1 MKWFRRSKKKRVASI
16 TSSTTSSTRRRWISI
31 KDGTRVKSGLQRFG
45 LHLRNMRLIGR
56 DTVITV
62 PLLPLL
68 GFFLLHGMQDVPWLT
83 IAGLL
88 PVSLLLTATIF
99 GLNNVA
105 DAEIDA
111 RDPLKQT
118 NRVNPIALG
127 QLTQREAMILI
138 LGCGLLGLGV
148 AAWLS
153 IFSWALLTLTIGALY
168 SLPPVRL
175 KERAGLDLLA
185 HSLVSLSALSMG
197 MAAAQANHP
206 LRAAVGAAWVG
217 LLSVKAETT
226 NLIRDYESDREQG
239 IGTTA
244 VRLGVRAVWRLRLG
258 LLLATAGLLLFA
270 AWWGV
275 YSLVPALLVATIMV
289 LEILALFR
297 PGYYSSTQRLLFNL
311 NYAAAGVVFVL
322 LSG

>member
-1 MKWFRRSKKKRVASI
+1 M
-16 TSSTTSSTRRRWISI
+16 SI
-31 KDGTRVKSGLQRFG
+31 KEGTRAKSGLQGIG
-45 LHLRNMRLIGR
+45 LHLRNMRLVGA
-56 DTVITV
+56 DTVITA

-68 GFFLLHGMQDVPWLT
+68 GFFLLHGVQDVPWLT

-105 DAEIDA
+105 DAEIDVC
-111 RDPLKQT
+111 DLLKQT
-118 NRVNPIALG
+118 NSVNPVALG
-127 QLTQREAMILI
+127 QLTQREAMIPI
-138 LGCGLLGLGV
+138 LGCGLLGLGI
-148 AAWLS
+148 AARLS
-153 IFSWALLTLTIGALY
+153 IFSWALLVLTVGALY

-185 HSLVSLSALSMG
+185 HSLVPLSALLMG
-197 MAAAQANHP
+197 MAVAQLNHP

-217 LLSVKAETT
+217 LIAAKSETT

-244 VRLGVRAVWRLRLG
+244 VVLGVRAVWRLRLG

-270 AWWGV
+270 GFLGIF
-275 YSLVPALLVATIMV
+275 SLVPALLVVTVMV

-297 PGYYSSTQRLLFNL
+297 PGYYLPTQRLLFSL
-311 NYAAAGVVFVL
+311 NYAAAGGIFVL

>member
-1 MKWFRRSKKKRVASI
+1 MSI
-16 TSSTTSSTRRRWISI
+16 EEGIRA
-31 KDGTRVKSGLQRFG
+31 KPGLQRIG
-45 LHLRNMRLIGR
+45 LHLRNMRLVGG
-56 DTVITV
+56 DTVITA

-88 PVSLLLTATIF
+88 LASLLLTATIF

-111 RDPLKQT
+111 RDPLTQA
-118 NRVNPIALG
+118 NGVNPVALG
-127 QLTQREAMILI
+127 QLTPREAMIPI
-138 LGCGLLGLGV
+138 LGCGLLGLV
-148 AAWLS
+148 IAARLS
-153 IFSWALLTLTIGALY
+153 IFSWELLALTISALY

-175 KERAGLDLLA
+175 KERAGLDMLA

-197 MAAAQANHP
+197 IAAAQANYP
-206 LRAAVGAAWVG
+206 LRAAVGAVWVG
-217 LLSVKAETT
+217 LISAKAETT

-270 AWWGV
+270 GFLGV
-275 YSLVPALLVATIMV
+275 FSLVPTLLVATVML
-289 LEILALFR
+289 LEILALFW
-297 PGYYSSTQRLLFNL
+297 PGYYLPTQRLLFSL

-322 LSG
+322 LSS

>member
-1 MKWFRRSKKKRVASI
+1 MASFTGEENVQPGDVRVSRER
-16 TSSTTSSTRRRWISI
+16 TRIQ
-31 KDGTRVKSGLQRFG
+31 SGLQRFG
-45 LHLRNMRLIGR
+45 LHLRNMRLIGG
-56 DTVITV
+56 DTVITA

-68 GFFLLHGMQDVPWLT
+68 GFFLLHGMQDIPWPT

-99 GLNNVA
+99 GLNNVT

-118 NRVNPIALG
+118 NGVNPIALG
-127 QLTQREAMILI
+127 QLTPREAMIVI
-138 LGCGLLGLGV
+138 LGCGVLGLGI

-153 IFSWALLTLTIGALY
+153 ILFWSLLVLTIGVLY

-185 HSLVSLSALSMG
+185 HSLVSLPALLMG

-206 LRAAVGAAWVG
+206 WRAAVGTAWVG
-217 LLSVKAETT
+217 LISAKSETT

-244 VRLGVRAVWRLRLG
+244 VRLGVWVVRRLRLG
-258 LLLATAGLLLFA
+258 LLLTAAGLLLFA
-270 AWWGV
+270 GWWGAF
-275 YSLVPALLVATIMV
+275 SLVPALLVAAIVV

-297 PGYYSSTQRLLFNL
+297 PGYYLPTQRLLFNL
-311 NYAAAGVVFVL
+311 NYAAAGVAFVL

>member
-1 MKWFRRSKKKRVASI
+1 VI
-16 TSSTTSSTRRRWISI
+16 
-31 KDGTRVKSGLQRFG
+31 G
-45 LHLRNMRLIGR
+45 LHLRNMRLVGA
-56 DTVITV
+56 DTVITA

-68 GFFLLHGMQDVPWLT
+68 GFFLLHGVRDIPWLT

-88 PVSLLLTATIF
+88 PVSVLLTATIF

-111 RDPLKQT
+111 RDPLKKT
-118 NRVNPIALG
+118 NGVNPVALG
-127 QLTQREAMILI
+127 QLTHREAMIAI
-138 LGCGLLGLGV
+138 LGCGLLGLGI
-148 AAWLS
+148 AARLS
-153 IFSWALLTLTIGALY
+153 IFPWALLVLTVGALY

-185 HSLVSLSALSMG
+185 HSMVPISALFMG
-197 MAAAQANHP
+197 MAVAQANHP
-206 LRAAVGAAWVG
+206 LRAALGAAWVG
-217 LLSVKAETT
+217 LIAAKAETT
-226 NLIRDYESDREQG
+226 NLIRDYESDLEQG
-239 IGTTA
+239 VGTTA

-270 AWWGV
+270 GFLGV
-275 YSLVPALLVATIMV
+275 YSLVGVLLVVTVMV

-297 PGYYSSTQRLLFNL
+297 PGYYLPTQRLLFNL
-311 NYAAAGVVFVL
+311 NYAAAGGIFFL

>member
-1 MKWFRRSKKKRVASI
+1 MIGR
-16 TSSTTSSTRRRWISI
+16 
-31 KDGTRVKSGLQRFG
+31 
-45 LHLRNMRLIGR
+45 HLRNMRLAGA
-56 DTVITV
+56 DTVITA

-68 GFFLLHGMQDVPWLT
+68 GFFLLHGTQDVPWLA

-88 PVSLLLTATIF
+88 PVSLFLTATIF

-118 NRVNPIALG
+118 NGVNPVALG
-127 QLTQREAMILI
+127 QLTRREALIPI
-138 LGCGLLGLGV
+138 LGCGLLGLGI
-148 AAWLS
+148 AARLS
-153 IFSWALLTLTIGALY
+153 IFAWALLVLTVGALY

-185 HSLVSLSALSMG
+185 HSLVPLSALFMG
-197 MAAAQANHP
+197 MAVAQANHP

-217 LLSVKAETT
+217 LLAAKAETT

-239 IGTTA
+239 VGTTA
-244 VRLGVRAVWRLRLG
+244 VRLGVGAVWWLRLG
-258 LLLATAGLLLFA
+258 LLLATAGLLLCAGFL
-270 AWWGV
+270 GV
-275 YSLVPALLVATIMV
+275 YSVVAALLVVAVMA
-289 LEILALFR
+289 LEILAIFR
-297 PGYYSSTQRLLFNL
+297 PGYYLSTQRLLFSL
-311 NYAAAGVVFVL
+311 NYAAAGGVFVL

>member
-1 MKWFRRSKKKRVASI
+1 MASFTGEENVQPGDVRVS
-16 TSSTTSSTRRRWISI
+16 RER
-31 KDGTRVKSGLQRFG
+31 TRVQSGLQRFG
-45 LHLRNMRLIGR
+45 LHLRNMRLIGG
-56 DTVITV
+56 DTVILA

-68 GFFLLHGMQDVPWLT
+68 GFFLLHGMQDVPWPT

-99 GLNNVA
+99 GLNNVT

-118 NRVNPIALG
+118 NGVNPIALG
-127 QLTQREAMILI
+127 QLTPREAIIVI
-138 LGCGLLGLGV
+138 LGCGVLGLGI

-153 IFSWALLTLTIGALY
+153 ILFWALLVLTIGILY

-175 KERAGLDLLA
+175 KEWAGLDLLA
-185 HSLVSLSALSMG
+185 HSLVSLSALLMG
-197 MAAAQANHP
+197 MAAAQANYP
-206 LRAAVGAAWVG
+206 LRAAVGAVWVG
-217 LLSVKAETT
+217 LIWAKSETT

-244 VRLGVRAVWRLRLG
+244 VRLGVWVVRRLRLG
-258 LLLATAGLLLFA
+258 LLLTAAGLLLFA
-270 AWWGV
+270 GWRGAF
-275 YSLVPALLVATIMV
+275 SLVPALLVATIVV

-297 PGYYSSTQRLLFNL
+297 PGYYLPTQRSLFSL
-311 NYAAAGVVFVL
+311 NYAAAGIVFIL

>member
-1 MKWFRRSKKKRVASI
+1 M
-16 TSSTTSSTRRRWISI
+16 TR
-31 KDGTRVKSGLQRFG
+31 DGTRVKPGLQRFG
-45 LHLRNMRLIGR
+45 LHLRNMRLIGE
-56 DTVITV
+56 DTVIADS
-62 PLLPLL
+62 LLPLL

-88 PVSLLLTATIF
+88 LVGLLLTATIF

-111 RDPLKQT
+111 RDPLKRA
-118 NRVNPIALG
+118 NGVNPIAMG
-127 QLTQREAMILI
+127 QLTQREAMISI
-138 LGCGLLGLGV
+138 LGCGLLGLGI

-153 IFSWALLTLTIGALY
+153 IFPWASLALTIGALY
-168 SLPPVRL
+168 SLPPIRL

-185 HSLVSLSALSMG
+185 HSLVPLFALSMG
-197 MAAAQANHP
+197 MAAAQANRP
-206 LRAAVGAAWVG
+206 LRAVVGAVWVG
-217 LLSVKAETT
+217 LLSAKAETT

-244 VRLGVRAVWRLRLG
+244 VRLGVQAVWWLRLC
-258 LLLATAGLLLFA
+258 LLLAAAGLLLFA
-270 AWWGV
+270 GWWGTF
-275 YSLVPALLVATIMV
+275 SLVPALLVATVVV

-297 PGYYSSTQRLLFNL
+297 PGHCSSTQRLLFIM
-311 NYAAAGVVFVL
+311 NYAAAGIVFVL

>member
-1 MKWFRRSKKKRVASI
+1 M
-16 TSSTTSSTRRRWISI
+16 SI
-31 KDGTRVKSGLQRFG
+31 KEGIRAKPGLQRIG
-45 LHLRNMRLIGR
+45 LHLRNMRLVGA
-56 DTVITV
+56 DTVITA

-88 PVSLLLTATIF
+88 PASLLLTATIF

-111 RDPLKQT
+111 RDPLKQA
-118 NRVNPIALG
+118 NGVNPVALG
-127 QLTQREAMILI
+127 QLTQREAMIPI
-138 LGCGLLGLGV
+138 LGCGLLGLGI
-148 AAWLS
+148 AAQLS
-153 IFSWALLTLTIGALY
+153 IFSWALLALTIGALY

-185 HSLVSLSALSMG
+185 HSLVPLSALSMG
-197 MAAAQANHP
+197 MAVAQANYP
-206 LRAAVGAAWVG
+206 LRAAVGAAYVG
-217 LLSVKAETT
+217 LIAAKAETT
-226 NLIRDYESDREQG
+226 NLIRDYESDLEQG

-258 LLLATAGLLLFA
+258 LLLAAAGLLLFA
-270 AWWGV
+270 GFRGV
-275 YSLVPALLVATIMV
+275 FSPAPALLVATAML

-297 PGYYSSTQRLLFNL
+297 PGYYLPAQRLLFSL